1 MDNIQTN
8 NLDDI
13 LVIAITGGLSTG
25 KSTVSEIISKNGYP
39 IINTDNLA
47 KKLVTQSKKIQE
59 QIIKNFGNNSIDE
72 NGNLNSLVLS
82 KLVFGEKK
90 ENKKNLEL
98 LNSIIH
104 PPVIDEMI
112 KEIEE
117 LANKNYKIIFVESAL
132 IFEANLED
140 GFDYI
145 IVVDAPLEKRIEWF
159 KKRTNLTEK
168 EFFDIQNS
176 QLSQEFKK
184 NNADFVIENY
194 KTTEE
199 LEKSVYTLLDIIK
212 FLPKNEKN
220 K

>member
-1 MDNIQTN
+1 MDKIQTE

-13 LVIAITGGLSTG
+13 LVIAITGGLGTG
-25 KSTVSEIISKNGYP
+25 KSTVSKLISKNGYP
-39 IINTDNLA
+39 IINTDLLA
-47 KKLVTQSKKIQE
+47 KKIISRSKEIQQ
-59 QIIKNFGNNSIDE
+59 QIIQNFGNNSIDE

-82 KLVFGEKK
+82 KLVFGEKI

-117 LANKNYKIIFVESAL
+117 LAKNNHKIIFVESAL

-145 IVVDAPLEKRIEWF
+145 IVVDAPIEKRIEWF

-168 EFFDIQNS
+168 EFFYIQNS
-176 QLSQEFKK
+176 QLSQEYKK

-199 LEKSVYTLLDIIK
+199 LEKSVNTLLNIIK
-212 FLPKNEKN
+212 ILPKNEKI

>member
-1 MDNIQTN
+1 LDKIQTE

-13 LVIAITGGLSTG
+13 LVIAITGGLGTG
-25 KSTVSEIISKNGYP
+25 KSTVSKLISKNGYP
-39 IINTDNLA
+39 IINTDLLA
-47 KKLVTQSKKIQE
+47 KKIISRSKEIQQ
-59 QIIKNFGNNSIDE
+59 QIIQNFGNNSIDE

-82 KLVFGEKK
+82 KLVFGEKI

-117 LANKNYKIIFVESAL
+117 LAKNNHKIIFVESAL

-145 IVVDAPLEKRIEWF
+145 IVVDAPIEKRIEWF

-168 EFFDIQNS
+168 EFFYIQNS
-176 QLSQEFKK
+176 QLSQDFKK

-199 LEKSVYTLLDIIK
+199 LEKSVNTLLNIIK
-212 FLPKNEKN
+212 ILPKNEKI

>member
-1 MDNIQTN
+1 MDKIQTE

-13 LVIAITGGLSTG
+13 LVIAITGGLGTG
-25 KSTVSEIISKNGYP
+25 KSTVSKLISKNGYP
-39 IINTDNLA
+39 IINTDLLA
-47 KKLVTQSKKIQE
+47 KKIISRSKEIQQ
-59 QIIKNFGNNSIDE
+59 QIIQNFGNNSIDE

-82 KLVFGEKK
+82 KLVFGEKI

-117 LANKNYKIIFVESAL
+117 LAKNNHKIIFVESAL

-145 IVVDAPLEKRIEWF
+145 IVVDAPIEKRIEWF

-168 EFFDIQNS
+168 EFFYIQNS
-176 QLSQEFKK
+176 QLSQDFKK

-199 LEKSVYTLLDIIK
+199 LEKSVNTLLNIIK
-212 FLPKNEKN
+212 ILPKNEKI

>member
-1 MDNIQTN
+1 LDKIQTE

-13 LVIAITGGLSTG
+13 LVIAITGGLGTG
-25 KSTVSEIISKNGYP
+25 KSTVSKLISKNGYP
-39 IINTDNLA
+39 IINTDLLA
-47 KKLVTQSKKIQE
+47 KKIISQSKEIQQ
-59 QIIKNFGNNSIDE
+59 QIIQNFGNNSIDE

-82 KLVFGEKK
+82 KLVFGEKI

-117 LANKNYKIIFVESAL
+117 LAKNNHKIIFVESAL

-145 IVVDAPLEKRIEWF
+145 IVVDAPIEKRIEWF

-168 EFFDIQNS
+168 EFLDIQNS
-176 QLSQEFKK
+176 QLSQEYKK
-184 NNADFVIENY
+184 NNADFIIENY

-199 LEKSVYTLLDIIK
+199 LEKSVNTLLNIIK
-212 FLPKNEKN
+212 ILPKNEKI

>member
-25 KSTVSEIISKNGYP
+25 KSIVSEIISKNGYP